1 MENETTVK
9 AVQDYLEKAGL
20 KFTMDGQRII
30 LGYQGKNGSFRIL
43 VLIDN
48 EKNVIRI
55 MIPGYLTLSTRNRD
69 LILTK
74 LMTLN
79 YQYVLG
85 KFGYDSQDGEVR
97 IEVNIPID
105 ELGLTYEAF
114 LHGLV
119 AAIQMADEELPEL
132 LKAVYS

>member
-20 KFTMDGQRII
+20 KFTMDGDRII

-43 VLIDN
+43 VIIDN

-69 LILTK
+69 LILSK

-85 KFGYDSQDGEVR
+85 KFGYDEQDGEVR

-105 ELGLTYEAF
+105 GLGLTYEAF

-119 AAIQMADEELPEL
+119 AAIEMGDQELPDL